1 MFAFQR
7 SVGTAVVGCG
17 LCAAAAVA
25 AAGPAPASARPAPSR
40 AGQAAPAPLSRTA
53 AAATASLTSV
63 PPTTAS
69 PTISPQTRT
78 ALRGL
83 VRSGALSNATPAE
96 VGHDEADWFVDDP
109 RVGPD
114 SIMVVSPGTDDATLY
129 TRIRGMRG
137 GRHTMIVNYPQ
148 SLAPFV
154 SGESGQLPPFAP
166 SYDQSRATA
175 VEHNLAAMRTLN
187 RPGGP
192 FTVYTGFSQ
201 GADAVGAAAERAHA
215 EHQLPKDNSRVV
227 LVSDPRSP
235 WSVKS
240 WAAARPGLA
249 SGLRTIG
256 IDSDGARAP
265 QDTGD
270 EDVSSVIV
278 VGDPAGDMQWRPD
291 RPVSSALVDVAGFVS
306 IHAGKGSSNY
316 SNLDDM
322 GRPEVMHSRRGN
334 TTYVVY
340 HPKHHPLTMMGEQV
354 ANTVGVRPG
363 KRVLDDW
370 DTRADGFYPLQT
382 PSPDTADQRAPVIA
396 GPRPDRDLPVSA
408 QTPRGPNA
416 DAAPTDATSTPAPKR
431 RATAP
436 NRRATTTHTHPGRH
450 RQAPGMPSVQQLIA
464 QVVSGGR

>member
-1 MFAFQR
+1 MFAFRR

-25 AAGPAPASARPAPSR
+25 AAGPAPAAARPAAPS
-40 AGQAAPAPLSRTA
+40 AGRAAPAPSST
-53 AAATASLTSV
+53 TV
-63 PPTTAS
+63 PPATSSA
-69 PTISPQTRT
+69 TISPETRA

-83 VRSGALSNATPAE
+83 VRSGALSNATPATI
-96 VGHDEADWFVDDP
+96 GDDEADWFVDDP
-109 RVGPD
+109 RVGRD

-137 GRHTMIVNYPQ
+137 GRHTMIVDYPQ

-154 SGESGQLPPFAP
+154 SGVSGQLPPFAP
-166 SYDQSRATA
+166 SYDQSRAIA
-175 VEHNLAAMRTLN
+175 VEHNLAAMRTLS

-215 EHQLPKDNSRVV
+215 DHQLPKDNSRVV

-240 WAAARPGLA
+240 WAAAVPGLA

-382 PSPDTADQRAPVIA
+382 PSPDTADQRAQVVA
-396 GPRPDRDLPVSA
+396 GPRPDRDLPVTA
-408 QTPRGPNA
+408 QTPRGPESEAPTTDPRSSNA
-416 DAAPTDATSTPAPKR
+416 PSTDAAGP
-431 RATAP
+431 RATAT
-436 NRRATTTHTHPGRH
+436 RTRSGRH
-450 RQAPGMPSVQQLIA
+450 RQAPGLPSVQQLIDR
-464 QVVSGGR
+464 VVSGGH